1 MGSWG
6 TSIFANDTACDVR
19 GMYEELLCYG
29 HTPEDAEQQ
38 VLQELEMDIDDPE
51 NDPDAWLALAAT
63 EWRCGRKL
71 SEDVRKVALT
81 LIDQPASSELWETE
95 KQKVNRRKAL
105 DRLREQLN
113 APLPRPKRLKPLPVI
128 HSPWNVGDVVALRL
142 PENDKYP
149 ALSGKYALILITE
162 IRTCKVSRYAP
173 ADRTEDIPYF
183 STYYWWGDDLSQCSE
198 IIAQASFAALRER
211 SVDTDVC
218 ASSQMLFQPFRLH
231 HDEMDLYAKHPVV
244 GHVNMADIASVRS
257 QYQYD
262 CSYGL
267 SQTATLLHIQYWLT
281 HAEPVSLSIGQEV
294 Q

>member
-19 GMYEELLCYG
+19 GTYEELLCYG
-29 HTPEDAEQQ
+29 HTPEDAERQ

-71 SEDVRKVALT
+71 SEDVRKVALM
-81 LIDQPASSELWETE
+81 LIDQPVSSELWETE

-142 PENDKYP
+142 PEDAEKP
-149 ALSGKYALILITE
+149 AVSGKYALILIAE
-162 IRTCKVSRYAP
+162 IHTCKVSRYAP
-173 ADRTEDIPYF
+173 ADRTRDTPYF
-183 STYYWWGDDLSQCSE
+183 MTYYWWGDDLSQCSE
-198 IIAQASFAALRER
+198 IIAQASFATLRER
-211 SVDTDVC
+211 SVDLDIC

-244 GHVNMADIASVRS
+244 GHINMADIASVRS